1 MPGDDESRRRVD
13 LTGLRLRDQQIQF
26 LPRFFD
32 LAATRWRSLCICWAF
47 ASAAD
52 ASDTAAENSSSDA
65 ASGCW
70 PFDTGC
76 SRPWEPVLVVKLSTI
91 PGPLQFGAPRPP
103 WGG

>member
-26 LPRFFD
+26 PPRFFD
-32 LAATRWRSLCICWAF
+32 LAATLLEVIVHLLAF

-52 ASDTAAENSSSDA
+52 ASDMAAENSSSDA

-70 PFDTGC
+70 PFATGC